1 MRKLIAMMGIGALL
15 IAAALLIADA
25 VGSAAAKPEPP
36 KASVTAAINDTSI
49 TCVTAPQYG
58 LAVSAEG
65 LAGEGTTL
73 TYAYLLVAEIG
84 DVAGGPYYPEGYTTR
99 QDVSHW
105 YDSTYYGSQPGKKK
119 DAVSLDATSLD
130 TTDDSTFDDHRWNTV
145 LWGASAAEAW
155 WRVEYFVEGTSSAG
169 GASNY
174 AHDSDTA
181 YVRCENGSMTAG
193 PFHPTGSYWEDWN
206 FSEEF

>member
-1 MRKLIAMMGIGALL
+1 MRKLIGVTGFVALL
-15 IAAALLIADA
+15 IASALLITA
-25 VGSAAAKPEPP
+25 VMGSAAAKPAPP
-36 KASVTAAINDTSI
+36 KASVTAAINDASI
-49 TCVTAPQYG
+49 TCVTKPEYG

-65 LAGEGTTL
+65 LAEEGTTL
-73 TYAYLLVAEIG
+73 TYAYLFVAEIG
-84 DVAGGPYYPEGYTTR
+84 DVAGEPYYPEGYTTS

-105 YDSTYYGSQPGKKK
+105 HGSTDYGSQPGKKK
-119 DAVSLDATSLD
+119 DAVSVDATSLD
-130 TTDDSTFDDHRWNTV
+130 TTADSTFDDHHWNTV

-155 WRVEYFVEGTSSAG
+155 WRAEYFVEGTSSAG

-174 AHDSDTA
+174 AHDSDTV